1 MSHIQIRISHDEKKL
16 AKKVLD
22 DLGLTFSS
30 SIKLFFRQM
39 VRAQGL
45 PFNISAVEVEAV
57 KDSEI
62 KIERKEL
69 KEVKIEIST
78 PAKPK
83 FSNMIV
89 SDFAAKKIH

>member
-45 PFNISAVEVEAV
+45 PFNISAVEVEAE
-57 KDSEI
+57 KKSEL
-62 KIERKEL
+62 KTEQKET
-69 KEVKIEIST
+69 KEVKTEILV
-78 PAKPK
+78 PIKPK
-83 FSNMIV
+83 FSNMIM
-89 SDFAAKKIH
+89 SDFSAKKIH